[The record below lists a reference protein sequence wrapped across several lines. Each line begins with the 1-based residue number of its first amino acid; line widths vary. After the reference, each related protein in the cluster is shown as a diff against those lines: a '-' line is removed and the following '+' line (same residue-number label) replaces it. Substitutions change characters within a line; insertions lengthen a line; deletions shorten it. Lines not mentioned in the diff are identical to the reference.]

1 MASQRSSTIILAV
14 LGILAS
20 IGASSPDTDTTRRGR
35 LTLRSDTTAYSSAK
49 GAEIPVYNPDSIL
62 ISGYDKPLR
71 SLRETFF
78 ATTHYS
84 SAVTSLTV
92 EMTYHNDDDMLHSR
106 VITIPCDIPSGETRQ
121 LYTTAWD
128 RQYTYYYH
136 RTRITP
142 KSKGAI
148 AYEVKIVPL
157 SITTRRAEPSDAP

>member
-35 LTLRSDTTAYSSAK
+35 LTLRSDTTAYPSAK
-49 GAEIPVYNPDSIL
+49 GADIPVYNPDSIF

-71 SLRETFF
+71 ETFF
-78 ATTHYS
+78 ATNRYS

-106 VITIPCDIPSGETRQ
+106 VITIPCEIPSGETRQ

-157 SITTRRAEPSDAP
+157 SVTTRSSDPADSP